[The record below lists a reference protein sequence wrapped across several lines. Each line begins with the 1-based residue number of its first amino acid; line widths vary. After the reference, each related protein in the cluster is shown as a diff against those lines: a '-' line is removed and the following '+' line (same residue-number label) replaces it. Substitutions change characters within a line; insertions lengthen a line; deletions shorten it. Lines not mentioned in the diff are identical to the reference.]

1 MKKLLKNIIII
12 IMLLLGLVYM
22 FLEFATWRI
31 SGINNNPNGYTEAG
45 HAHSVKIK

>member
-12 IMLLLGLVYM
+12 ILILGSVYM

-31 SGINNNPNGYTEAG
+31 ESINNNPNGYTETG
-45 HAHSVKIK
+45 HAHSVKVK